1 MNIFINED
9 NKYNVNFE
17 RSTIAIFLFLLII
30 SGNYLGTLFPCRV
43 QVALQENIFLR
54 HFLGFFTL
62 LFFVVLTLPNKPEFK
77 MILTIA
83 TRVYIF
89 FILLSKTP
97 VYIWLVVFA
106 LASIT
111 YLLEIYKD
119 DKNKE
124 LVEDENSNILNDNKM
139 LNDKNIVYIQKTI
152 SIIGIILTIS
162 GFLIYMGEKKYEY
175 KNKFSYITFLL
186 GNSSCVNKTGN
197 KNIMNSLKHIFD

>member
-1 MNIFINED
+1 MNED
-9 NKYNVNFE
+9 NKYNINFE
-17 RSTIAIFLFLLII
+17 RSSIAIFLFLLII

-43 QVALQENIFLR
+43 QVALEENIFLR

-62 LFFVVLTLPNKPEFK
+62 LFFVVLTLPNKPDFK

-124 LVEDENSNILNDNKM
+124 LVEYEDGKILNENSKILSDQ
-139 LNDKNIVYIQKTI
+139 NIVYIQKTI
-152 SIIGIILTIS
+152 SIIGLILTLT
-162 GFLIYMGEKKYEY
+162 GFFIYMGEKKYEY

-186 GNSSCVNKTGN
+186 GNSSCVNKTEN
-197 KNIMNSLKHIFD
+197 KNIMNSLKHVFD

>member
-1 MNIFINED
+1 MNIFIDED

-43 QVALQENIFLR
+43 QVALQKNIFLR

-77 MILTIA
+77 KTLTIA
-83 TRVYIF
+83 SRVYFF

-97 VYIWLVVFA
+97 VYIWLVVFV
-106 LASIT
+106 LASVT
-111 YLLEIYKD
+111 YLLELYKD
-119 DKNKE
+119 DKNNE
-124 LVEDENSNILNDNKM
+124 LVEDEDSEILNN
-139 LNDKNIVYIQKTI
+139 NIVYIQKTI
-152 SIIGIILTIS
+152 SIIGIILTLS

-175 KNKFSYITFLL
+175 KNKFSYVTFLL
-186 GNSSCVNKTGN
+186 GNAKCVNKTKN
-197 KNIMNSLKHIFD
+197 KNIMNSIKHVFA

>member
-1 MNIFINED
+1 MNED
-9 NKYNVNFE
+9 NKYNINFE
-17 RSTIAIFLFLLII
+17 RSSIAIFLFLLII

-43 QVALQENIFLR
+43 QVALQENTFLR

-62 LFFVVLTLPNKPEFK
+62 LFFVVLTLPNKPDFK

-124 LVEDENSNILNDNKM
+124 LVEYEDGKILNENSKILTHQ
-139 LNDKNIVYIQKTI
+139 NIVHIQKTI
-152 SIIGIILTIS
+152 SIIGLILTLS

-186 GNSSCVNKTGN
+186 GNSSCVNKTEN
-197 KNIMNSLKHIFD
+197 KNIMNSLKHVFD

>member
-1 MNIFINED
+1 MNIFIDED

-77 MILTIA
+77 KTLTIA
-83 TRVYIF
+83 SRVYFF

-97 VYIWLVVFA
+97 VYIWLVVFV
-106 LASIT
+106 LASVT
-111 YLLEIYKD
+111 YLLELYKD
-119 DKNKE
+119 DKNNE
-124 LVEDENSNILNDNKM
+124 LVEDEDSEILNN
-139 LNDKNIVYIQKTI
+139 NNIVYIQKTI
-152 SIIGIILTIS
+152 SIIGIILTLS

-175 KNKFSYITFLL
+175 KNKFSYVTFLL
-186 GNSSCVNKTGN
+186 GNANCANKTKN
-197 KNIMNSLKHIFD
+197 KNIMNSIKHVFA